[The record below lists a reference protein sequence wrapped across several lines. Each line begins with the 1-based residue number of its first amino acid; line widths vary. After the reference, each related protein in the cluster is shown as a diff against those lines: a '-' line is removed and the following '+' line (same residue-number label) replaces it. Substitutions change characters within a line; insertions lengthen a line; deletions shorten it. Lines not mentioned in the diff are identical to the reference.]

1 MNVADETGEGPCS
14 LARNYSPIDVTVSA
28 VGAPILSCDI
38 LALHS
43 VTSSS
48 LNQLLTMYR

>member
-14 LARNYSPIDVTVSA
+14 MARNYLPIDVTISA
-28 VGAPILSCDI
+28 VGASILSCDI
-38 LALHS
+38 LAFHS

-48 LNQLLTMYR
+48 LN